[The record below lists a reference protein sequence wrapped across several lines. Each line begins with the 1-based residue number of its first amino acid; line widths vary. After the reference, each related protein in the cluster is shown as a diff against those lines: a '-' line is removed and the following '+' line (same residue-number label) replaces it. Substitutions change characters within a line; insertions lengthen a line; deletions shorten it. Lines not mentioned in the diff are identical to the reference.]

1 MEQFK
6 QFSIEKQAVINSL
19 LQLRGMLETL
29 GEMEI
34 DVNDDLQKIA
44 SAITAVE
51 SDVLRIALLGAFSDG
66 KTSVIAA
73 WLGKI
78 MEEHAGKI
86 FLATE
91 NAAEPYIDTISSF
104 LVWTEITGDDFPLL
118 PQIYNRYAFYY
129 GALSFPED
137 SMQSFAAAQKRC
149 LLWGY
154 QPGWMGWLHG
164 QAPDKR
170 SPGHAEK
177 IAYLNQVIALRR
189 EIKACLLDGALVHDV
204 KILSENPAVRIKW
217 FRMNGEEHDEPVLS
231 GAVWRNEKRDGAVVV
246 LANLDTCERIGSIEI
261 DLQLYGLK
269 VMPSVYRQLRGN
281 LHGALN
287 KNGKSVIEVP
297 VPALGFALLE
307 LSAK

>member
-1 MEQFK
+1 M
-6 QFSIEKQAVINSL
+6 
-19 LQLRGMLETL
+19 
-29 GEMEI
+29 
-34 DVNDDLQKIA
+34 
-44 SAITAVE
+44 
-51 SDVLRIALLGAFSDG
+51 
-66 KTSVIAA
+66 
-73 WLGKI
+73 LGKI

-246 LANLDTCERIGSIEI
+246 LANLDTHERIGSIEI
-261 DLQLYGLK
+261 DPQLYGLK